1 MTRNSPQAAAP
12 HILDA
17 ARFVR
22 QFRDAPALRW
32 IGHAS
37 TYSGGV
43 LIATALSLGT
53 AFFVPW
59 FLGPA
64 AFGTYTL
71 LTSLFIY
78 ANKNDLG
85 LSQLADRKLAVEQG
99 AHPDCASAILRAR
112 MIIGAIML
120 GMIVPLAMGIT
131 YITDT
136 LPAADTGL
144 AIAAGAA
151 FMMANGPVTVFRAT
165 SKIWEFTASAL
176 LLQAGLTAPRLAG
189 LAVGGVTGCFAALA
203 LWYGLLAALLSR
215 SAASP
220 AARPT
225 PLLPLLRLALPLFAF
240 NACWEIYLSANR
252 WISAS
257 LSSAD
262 DFGQFAFGANLAITG
277 IGMLATIAQVRYP
290 RILAQIG
297 KNGSCACSK
306 LIEREAFLLCLVLS
320 LGAALAIFVVRP
332 MIELVFPRF
341 ETAVPVTRA
350 LAISC
355 VPLSVVAS
363 ILPIAISVSLRPW
376 AHAARIFLPALLIL
390 LGAMITADRF
400 GGITGQAW
408 GCTGAGFALIV
419 SLVAFTCSLG
429 IVKRSAAFRI
439 ILFQAAAVA
448 CLTSLAL
455 ALSPIATIPPNE
467 TVPPAGWD
475 VTFADNFKSLQIWD
489 GPGRGIWEPFYAWG
503 SRTNDTNNELEYYVD
518 PRPGHDQAAIQS
530 LLPFTVDGSGLVIR
544 ARPIPVSDQPFA
556 ERLPY
561 ASGLLTTFHSFSF
574 TYGYV
579 EMRARIPKGKGLW
592 PAFWLLPV
600 DKTWPPEIDVME
612 VLGQNTMEIH
622 ATVHSRDDG
631 NHTEVSSTIP
641 TPDLSED
648 FHIYAV
654 KWTADEIIW
663 YFDGRPVA
671 SAPTPA
677 DMHRPMYLLVNL
689 ALGGWA
695 QSPDSSTVFPAE
707 FRINWI
713 RVFQAPRRGAAAP

>member
-1 MTRNSPQAAAP
+1 LTLNNPQADRWYL
-12 HILDA
+12 LD

-22 QFRDAPALRW
+22 RLRDAPALRW

-43 LIATALSLGT
+43 LIVTALSVGT

-78 ANKNDLG
+78 ANKSDLG
-85 LSQLADRKLAVEQG
+85 LSQLADRKLAVEQR

-112 MIIGAIML
+112 VIIGAIML

-144 AIAAGAA
+144 AIAAGGA

-203 LWYGLLAALLSR
+203 LWYGLLAALLSK

-257 LSSAD
+257 VSSAG
-262 DFGQFAFGANLAITG
+262 DFGQFAFGANLAFTG

-297 KNGSCACSK
+297 KNGSCACSD

-320 LGAALAIFVVRP
+320 LGAALAIFVVGP

-363 ILPIAISVSLRPW
+363 ILPIVISVSLRPW

-390 LGAMITADRF
+390 LGAMITADRL

-408 GCTGAGFALIV
+408 GCTAAGFALIV
-419 SLVAFTCSLG
+419 SLVAFSCSLG

-455 ALSPIATIPPNE
+455 ALRPAATIPPNE

-475 VTFADNFKSLQIWD
+475 VTFADNFKSLQFWD
-489 GPGRGIWEPFYAWG
+489 GPGLGIWESFYAWG
-503 SRTNDTNNELEYYVD
+503 SRTNDTNNEREYYVD
-518 PRPGHDQAAIQS
+518 RRPGHDQAAIQS
-530 LLPFTVDGSGLVIR
+530 LLPIDGSGLVIQ
-544 ARPIPVSDQPFA
+544 ARPVPISDQPFA

-574 TYGYV
+574 TYGYE
-579 EMRARIPKGKGLW
+579 EMRARIPKGKWLW

-600 DKTWPPEIDVME
+600 DKTWPPETDVME
-612 VLGQNTMEIH
+612 VLGQNTMEFH
-622 ATVHSRDDG
+622 ATVYSRDNG
-631 NHTEVSSTIP
+631 NHTEVSSTIQ
-641 TPDLSED
+641 DLSED
-648 FHIYAV
+648 FDIYAV
-654 KWTADEIIW
+654 TWTADDIIW

-671 SAPTPA
+671 LAPTPA
-677 DMHRPMYLLVNL
+677 DMHNPMYLLVNL
-689 ALGGWA
+689 ALGGGRNR
-695 QSPDSSTVFPAE
+695 DSSTVFPAE

-713 RVFQAPRRGAAAP
+713 PVFQGPAAWRCSAGEGTL